1 MRLVTISVRAGSMA
15 RDLLRCGEQGDDT
28 AIAAGKSIV
37 VLRRG
42 IEQQSIP
49 AKRGVGVVSAGF
61 ELNVDLDKLARK
73 LEVLQP
79 WERATP

>member
-1 MRLVTISVRAGSMA
+1 MA
-15 RDLLRCGEQGDDT
+15 HDLLRCGEQGDDR

-49 AKRGVGVVSAGF
+49 AKSGVKVVSAGF
-61 ELNVDLDKLARK
+61 AS
-73 LEVLQP
+73 Q
-79 WERATP
+79 

>member
-1 MRLVTISVRAGSMA
+1 VSTARAENRRGGAGFEPEAEMRAGTMA

-37 VLRRG
+37 VLRRR

-49 AKRGVGVVSAGF
+49 AKSGVEVVSAGF
-61 ELNVDLDKLARK
+61 VS
-73 LEVLQP
+73 Q
-79 WERATP
+79 